1 MKNKTMN
8 LDDVKQT
15 KLQNNIMQL
24 NKIVDDIKL
33 ELKRAKRAR
42 RNAKRNLKKYLKT
55 REAIQ
60 AQVEAQK
67 QIDAIIADL
76 SK

>member
-1 MKNKTMN
+1 MKKSTMN

-42 RNAKRNLKKYLKT
+42 REAKRNLKDYLKT

>member
-15 KLQNNIMQL
+15 KLQNNIQQL
-24 NKIVDDIKL
+24 SRIVDDIKL
-33 ELKRAKRAR
+33 ELKRAKKAR
-42 RNAKRNLKKYLKT
+42 RKAKRNLKKYLKT

>member
-1 MKNKTMN
+1 MKKTTMN
-8 LDDVKQT
+8 LDDVEQT

-24 NKIVDDIKL
+24 NKIVDDIKM

-42 RNAKRNLKKYLKT
+42 RNAKRNLKDYLKT

>member
-1 MKNKTMN
+1 MKKSTMN

-42 RNAKRNLKKYLKT
+42 RNAKRNLKDYMKT

-67 QIDAIIADL
+67 QIEAIIADL

>member
-1 MKNKTMN
+1 MKKTTMN

-42 RNAKRNLKKYLKT
+42 RNAKRNLKDYLKT

>member
-1 MKNKTMN
+1 MKKTTMN
-8 LDDVKQT
+8 LDDVEQT

-24 NKIVDDIKL
+24 NKIVGDIKL

-42 RNAKRNLKKYLKT
+42 RNAKRNLKDYMKT

>member
-8 LDDVKQT
+8 LDDVNQT
-15 KLQNNIMQL
+15 KLQNNIQQL

-42 RNAKRNLKKYLKT
+42 RNAKRNLKDYLKT

>member
-1 MKNKTMN
+1 MKKSTMN

-42 RNAKRNLKKYLKT
+42 REAKRNLKKYLKT
-55 REAIQ
+55 REEIQ

-67 QIDAIIADL
+67 QIEAIIADL

>member
-1 MKNKTMN
+1 MKKSTMN

-15 KLQNNIMQL
+15 KLQNNIQQL

-42 RNAKRNLKKYLKT
+42 RNAKRNLKDYLKT

-60 AQVEAQK
+60 SQVEAQK

>member
-1 MKNKTMN
+1 MKKTTMN
-8 LDDVKQT
+8 LNDVEQT

-42 RNAKRNLKKYLKT
+42 REAKRNLKDYLKT